1 MGSELHY
8 VCLVATRRLL
18 LLTGVVFGLIWF
30 VQYFELAYVDVLS
43 SVFVTTTS
51 PSRDPLSSPTASRNL
66 TRSSTNSTRLNAANG
81 LPSAVNASDGTDG
94 DTRSVENEFLVGSG
108 RASSD
113 DFGLENGKVLNDT
126 LDDAIDLGAGIPLM
140 ESLEMDRDSAIEAAA
155 RNDVGESEETSKAS
169 VGDERNE
176 DRNTTS
182 TRTADIQLSTYVDSS
197 ASRTTPKP
205 RRFNGRPAA
214 GVPISEM
221 NDLLRKS
228 RVSYHSVVC
237 VCTYNT
243 SIGNVCN
250 K

>member
-1 MGSELHY
+1 MGNELYY

-18 LLTGVVFGLIWF
+18 LLICVVFGLIWF

-51 PSRDPLSSPTASRNL
+51 QVASMDTFPSRDPLSIPMASRNL
-66 TRSSTNSTRLNAANG
+66 TRSSTSRNSTRFNAAIG
-81 LPSAVNASDGTDG
+81 LPSAVKASDGMD
-94 DTRSVENEFLVGSG
+94 SG

-126 LDDAIDLGAGIPLM
+126 LDDDIDLVVGIPLM
-140 ESLEMDRDSAIEAAA
+140 ESLEMDRDSAIEAAV
-155 RNDVGESEETSKAS
+155 RNDVGESGETSKAS
-169 VGDERNE
+169 VGDEGNK
-176 DRNTTS
+176 DRNTS
-182 TRTADIQLSTYVDSS
+182 TRTASIQLSTYVDSS
-197 ASRTTPKP
+197 ASRTAPEP
-205 RRFNGRPAA
+205 RRFKGRSAA

-221 NDLLRKS
+221 NVLLRKS

-237 VCTYNT
+237 VCTYKLQHQHRAMC
-243 SIGNVCN
+243 V